1 MRNVKIIANNKQASH
16 LYFLEDRYE
25 AGIVLRG
32 TEIKAVRSGKV
43 SIQDS
48 YVRVK
53 NQEAFVINMHIAKYA
68 HGTNFNHD
76 ETRER
81 KLLLHKKEIIK
92 ISDKVAR
99 ENYTLIPTKIYLK
112 DGLCKLEF
120 ALAKGKKLFDKRQSL
135 KEKDMQRRMDKEL
148 NRRG

>member
-1 MRNVKIIANNKQASH
+1 MKIVANNKQASH

-32 TEIKAVRSGKV
+32 TEIKAIRSGKV

-48 YVRVK
+48 FVRIKNHEAYVL
-53 NQEAFVINMHIAKYA
+53 NMHIAKYD
-68 HGTNFNHD
+68 HGNTFNHD

-92 ISDKVAR
+92 IADKVAR
-99 ENYTLIPTKIYLK
+99 ENYTLVPTKIYLK
-112 DGLCKLEF
+112 EGLCKLEF
-120 ALAKGKKLFDKRQSL
+120 ALAKGKKLYDKRQSL
-135 KEKDMQRRMDKEL
+135 KEKDMKKRMDKEL